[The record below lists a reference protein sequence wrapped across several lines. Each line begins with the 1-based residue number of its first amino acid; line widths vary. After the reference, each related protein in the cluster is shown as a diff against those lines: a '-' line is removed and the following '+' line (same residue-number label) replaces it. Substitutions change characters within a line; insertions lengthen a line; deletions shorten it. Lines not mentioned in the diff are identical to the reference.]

1 MKKSIL
7 GVVLLATSIL
17 TLSACSTPEQ
27 TKSSN
32 STSSTAVS
40 ESSTITTSSSEI
52 SSDTSETKEDRSLDE
67 ITKSLK
73 SDTNKKI
80 TEEFLKNNLIMYNS
94 TVEGPAE
101 LLPITDDGL
110 TDLPI
115 YESGMRFYTEKSDD
129 SLIINVE
136 NYTSLDELNNA
147 ENYYKENAVD
157 KILISK
163 STKYFSL
170 MYTNP
175 RIGKEEVDS
184 KTFADYQNIF
194 ENIN

>member
-1 MKKSIL
+1 MKKSVI
-7 GVVLLATSIL
+7 GVVLLTTLIL
-17 TLSACSTPEQ
+17 TLSACSKPEQ
-27 TKSSN
+27 TKSSS
-32 STSSTAVS
+32 STSSTAA
-40 ESSTITTSSSEI
+40 ESSTIATSSSEI
-52 SSDTSETKEDRSLDE
+52 SSDTSETKEERSLGE
-67 ITKSLK
+67 ITKNLK

-94 TVEGPAE
+94 AVEGPAE

-110 TDLPI
+110 TDMPI

-163 STKYFSL
+163 NTKYFSL